1 MIDTTII
8 YLATA
13 AAVCYAI
20 YRAYKLGQHH
30 GFSYCMKCL
39 HKHPQLIAAAKDLY
53 DSLQK
58 EKSTTH
64 HQP

>member
-1 MIDTTII
+1 MTDTSLI

-39 HKHPQLIAAAKDLY
+39 RSNPQLVTAVKDLY
-53 DSLQK
+53 SSFQK

-64 HQP
+64 HT